1 MRKVISDTSCLI
13 LLSKIDRLFL
23 LRDLYET
30 IFITETVAE
39 EFNESLPEFL
49 KVCKVSDRV
58 SGLVLEQE
66 LDKGEATTI
75 ALGLETENPLLILD
89 DFRARTLAYRLGISL
104 TGTLGVLAK
113 AKKEGLIEELNPLLS
128 KLKSSGMW
136 ISETVIHSI
145 LRDVS
150 ESF

>member
-1 MRKVISDTSCLI
+1 MREVISNTSCLI
-13 LLSKIDRLFL
+13 LLGKIERLFL
-23 LRDLYET
+23 LRDLYGT
-30 IFITETVAE
+30 VYITETVAE
-39 EFNESLPEFL
+39 EFNESLPEFV
-49 KVCKVSDRV
+49 KIRKVSDRV

-89 DFRARTLAYRLGISL
+89 DFRARIMATRLGISL
-104 TGTLGVLAK
+104 TGTIGVLAK
-113 AKKEGLIEELNPLLS
+113 AKKEGLIEELNPLLVR
-128 KLKSSGMW
+128 LKSSGMW